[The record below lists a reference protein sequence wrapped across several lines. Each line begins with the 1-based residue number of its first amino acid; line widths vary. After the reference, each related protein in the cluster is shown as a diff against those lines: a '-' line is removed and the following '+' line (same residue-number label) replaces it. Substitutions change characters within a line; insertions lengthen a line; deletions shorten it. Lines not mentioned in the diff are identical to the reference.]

1 MTAPPLSAPSLEP
14 VITAISRVLLGKTHE
29 VKLALACLLA
39 RGHLLIEDL
48 PGTGK
53 STLAEALARSFGLEF
68 RRVSFTSD
76 LLPADL
82 TGVNVWDTAESR
94 FRFQPG
100 PLFSQVLLADEI
112 NRASPRTQSALLEAM
127 AAGRVSVDGVS
138 HPLPKPFLVIAT
150 QNGLDQGGTNPLPES
165 QLDRFL
171 MRLRLGF
178 PTRAAERSLLEGEA
192 LHPEAIPARLAPQD
206 LLTLQEAAQQKHCGT
221 PLLDYVLDL
230 LARSRQSSQGGLPLS
245 PRAGLALLAAARAWS
260 LLEGRHHVIPDDV
273 QAVLSA
279 VAEHRMDGGQPR
291 GDGPELS
298 KALLA
303 SVEALR

>member
-1 MTAPPLSAPSLEP
+1 MIAT
-14 VITAISRVLLGKTHE
+14 ISRVLLGKEHE

-53 STLAEALARSFGLEF
+53 STLAEALARSFGLAF

-82 TGVNVWDTAESR
+82 TGLNVWEAAESR
-94 FRFQPG
+94 FRFQGG

-138 HPLPKPFLVIAT
+138 HPLPEPFLVIAT
-150 QNGLDQGGTNPLPES
+150 QNGLDQGGTHPLPES

-171 MRLRLGF
+171 MRLSLGF
-178 PTRAAERSLLEGEA
+178 PSRPAERALLEGEA
-192 LHPEAIPARLAPQD
+192 LHPEAIPALMAPGD
-206 LLTLQEAAQQKHCGT
+206 LLALQEAAQRQHCS
-221 PLLDYVLDL
+221 PALLDYVLDL
-230 LARSRQSSQGGLPLS
+230 LARAARGDCPS
-245 PRAGLALLAAARAWS
+245 PRGRAWPCS
-260 LLEGRHHVIPDDV
+260 RP
-273 QAVLSA
+273 
-279 VAEHRMDGGQPR
+279 P
-291 GDGPELS
+291 GPGPCWR
-298 KALLA
+298 AGA
-303 SVEALR
+303 M

>member
-1 MTAPPLSAPSLEP
+1 M
-14 VITAISRVLLGKTHE
+14 R
-29 VKLALACLLA
+29 LALACLLA

-53 STLAEALARSFGLEF
+53 TTLAEALARSFDLEF

-82 TGVNVWDTAESR
+82 TGVNVWEAAASR

-100 PLFSQVLLADEI
+100 PLFAQVLLADEI

-127 AAGRVSVDGVS
+127 ASGRVSVDGVS
-138 HPLPKPFLVIAT
+138 HPLPVPFLVIAT
-150 QNGLDQGGTNPLPES
+150 QNGLEQGGTNPLPES

-171 MRLRLGF
+171 MRLSLGF
-178 PTRAAERSLLEGEA
+178 PSRVAERALLGGEA
-192 LHPEAIPARLAPQD
+192 LHPEAISGGLGPQD
-206 LLTLQEAAQQKHCGT
+206 LLSLQEAVHHQHCSA

-230 LARSRQSSQGGLPLS
+230 LGRSREQGQGGLPLS
-245 PRAGLALLAAARAWS
+245 PRAGLALLAAARAWA
-260 LLEGRHHVIPDDV
+260 LLEGRNHVTPDDV
-273 QAVLSA
+273 QAVLPA

-291 GDGPELS
+291 GERAQLS
-298 KALLA
+298 TALLA
-303 SVEALR
+303 SVAGLR